1 MVWRVIRDC
10 STVGVD
16 MIPSV
21 LDRLRTFLQKGGI
34 PFQETTHAPVFTSEE
49 AAAVRGAPLASGA
62 KALVIKAGD
71 TFHLLVIPADRKL
84 ESKRAKQALGV
95 KDLRFASKEELFER
109 TGLQPGSVPPFGSLF
124 GLTTWV
130 DPALA
135 EQPRINF
142 NAGEHTVSI
151 SMSWDD
157 FLRVEQ

>member
-1 MVWRVIRDC
+1 VPYNDTMNL
-10 STVGVD
+10 TVAE
-16 MIPSV
+16 
-21 LDRLRTFLQKGGI
+21 RLRAFLQSAGI

-49 AAAVRGAPLASGA
+49 AAAVRGAALASGA
-62 KALVIKAGD
+62 KALVVKAGES
-71 TFHLLVIPADRKL
+71 FHLVVIPADRKL
-84 ESKRAKQALGV
+84 ESKQAKQSLGV
-95 KDLRFASKEELFER
+95 KDLRFASKEELIER

-151 SMSWDD
+151 SMTWVDY
-157 FLRVEQ
+157 LRAEQPYLAALTA